1 MEAIAIRFL
10 QLCFIGVDPNLFL
23 QRDPITGEYATP
35 DVVWELQHTRKN
47 KEGETLW
54 SDPKSQEIHVLLF
67 QVYNFFYE

>member
-10 QLCFIGVDPNLFL
+10 YLFMYLFL